1 MSAELFRYK
10 KLLKRLFP
18 KGRAWQFVK
27 DSEQDKL
34 LEGLAAEPCRI
45 DERGRDFLN
54 EMDPNTTFEML
65 DNWERLLKIPDECT
79 PDDADPTLQERRT
92 RILQKL
98 TTGGGQNDD
107 FYILIAAQL
116 GYDVGVFDVQNFRD
130 FRVGIS
136 TVGEPLTNSTEPNG
150 TTNSTGWAFT
160 FQIVGPADLVRYF
173 RVGQSTVGDRLV
185 LVENDTLECVI
196 EKFKPAHTNVLF
208 SFTL

>member
-1 MSAELFRYK
+1 MSAELDRYRRLIK
-10 KLLKRLFP
+10 GLFP
-18 KGRAWQFVK
+18 TGKAWTFAK
-27 DSEQDKL
+27 DSDQEKTI
-34 LEGLAAEPCRI
+34 EAFSFEPCRI
-45 DERGRDFLN
+45 EERGFDMLD
-54 EMDPNTTFEML
+54 ELDPRTTFEML

-79 PDDADPTLQERRT
+79 PENSDPNLQERRT

-98 TTGGGQNDD
+98 TTGGGQSDA
-107 FYILIAAQL
+107 FFILIASQL
-116 GYDVGVFDVQNFRD
+116 GYDVSVFDVENFRD

-136 TVGEPLTNSTEPNG
+136 SVGEPLTNSTLPNG
-150 TTNSTGWAFT
+150 DTSSAGWAFT
-160 FQIVGPADLVRYF
+160 FQINGPADLVRYF